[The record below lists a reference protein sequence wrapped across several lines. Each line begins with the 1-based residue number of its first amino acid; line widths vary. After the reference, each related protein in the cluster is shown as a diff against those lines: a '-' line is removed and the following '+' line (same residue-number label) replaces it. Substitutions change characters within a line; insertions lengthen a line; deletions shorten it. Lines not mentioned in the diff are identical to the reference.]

1 MAFHYWTQPLPNPVS
16 MLFHRLPFWVHK
28 METYAT
34 FVNESFAALF
44 VFAPWPLRLI
54 PFVLFEGLVCSNT
67 ETEWIVEQN
76 ETLNLTDRCSPISSL
91 SFVIFSDARDQSDRQ
106 LRADRCAHHERIHLV
121 AE

>member
-54 PFVLFEGLVCSNT
+54 PFVLFEGLVRSLINGQPTGGRMDDRTPWNT
-67 ETEWIVEQN
+67 E
-76 ETLNLTDRCSPISSL
+76 
-91 SFVIFSDARDQSDRQ
+91 SD
-106 LRADRCAHHERIHLV
+106 
-121 AE
+121 